1 MASAKGNLGLLIG
14 LSLIVFFTNLGGPKL
29 WDRDEPRNAGCAIE
43 MIQAN
48 DWVVP
53 RFNDELRT
61 HKPVMLYWLM
71 IAAYET
77 FGVSEFSAR
86 FSSALLGMLTV
97 LLTYDI
103 GRRLFDRKAG
113 LWAGICLA
121 TTLMFTVA
129 ARAATPDAP
138 LIFFVAAGMWVF
150 VCFSFPKSEEETS
163 AESTYYPQ
171 RWWQVALLYGVL
183 GLAVLSKGPVGL
195 VLPTAIIG
203 MFLLIMR
210 LPAAEPSS
218 TWLAW
223 FASLVRPFYPLHFLR
238 TVWFMRP
245 ILAIAACAIVALP
258 WYVWVAARDFRWIE
272 GFFLEHNLN
281 RAVTAFEG
289 HSGPPVYYL
298 LAICVGFFPW
308 SVFFSP
314 LLVDLTR
321 QLRSQSKHHASLV
334 FCCCWVGVWLGAFS
348 IAQTKL
354 PSYITP
360 LYPGLA
366 LLTGVFVSRAVA
378 GQVQLSPRWFDFTF
392 GLTAVIGILM
402 AAGLAVAAGIFLPG
416 EQLLALLGGVLL
428 VGGIAAW
435 VWKSKADYGKAFGA
449 FAVMS
454 VVLLVG
460 LFAWGAQR
468 VSDHQSIH
476 RLLAKINQDVPE
488 ATLCSFGVHE
498 SSWVYY
504 ARQPVRFVP
513 TDHADDLEQQFTQG
527 ERTILLTTP
536 EQLEQLPESVRSQ
549 LVEVAREPYFLKDYP
564 LIALR
569 PTAKLVEVASRKDA
583 SSR

>member
-86 FSSALLGMLTV
+86 FFSALLGMLTV

-103 GRRLFDRKAG
+103 GRRLFDSQAG

-129 ARAATPDAP
+129 SRAATPDAP
-138 LIFFVAAGMWVF
+138 LIFFVAAGMWVY
-150 VCFSFPKSEEETS
+150 VLFSFPKSGEEQS
-163 AESTYYPQ
+163 SDSTYYP
-171 RWWQVALLYGVL
+171 RHGWQIAVLYGVL

-210 LPAAEPSS
+210 LPASEP
-218 TWLAW
+218 TNGWLAW
-223 FASLVRPFYPLHFLR
+223 FVSLARPFHPIHFLK

-245 ILAIAACAIVALP
+245 ILAIVACGIVALP
-258 WYVWVAARDFRWIE
+258 WYLWVAARDFRWIE

-289 HSGPPVYYL
+289 HSGPPIYYL

-321 QLRSQSKHHASLV
+321 HLRAKSKDHASLV
-334 FCCCWVGVWLGAFS
+334 FCCCWVGVWLAAFS

-354 PSYITP
+354 PSYVTP

-366 LLTGVFVSRAVA
+366 LLTGVFVARTLA
-378 GQVQLSPRWFDFTF
+378 GQVQLSPRWFDFAF

-402 AAGLAVAAGIFLPG
+402 IAGLAVAAGIFLPG
-416 EQLLALLGGVLL
+416 EQLLSMLGGVLL
-428 VGGIAAW
+428 VGGGVAW
-435 VWKSKADYGKAFGA
+435 VWKWKADYGKAFRA

-460 LFAWGAQR
+460 LFAWAAQR
-468 VSDHQSIH
+468 VSDHQSID
-476 RLLAKINQDVPE
+476 RLLAKIDEDVPN
-488 ATLCSFGVHE
+488 AVLCSYGVSE

-504 ARQPVRFVP
+504 ARQPVKFVP
-513 TDHADDLEQQFTQG
+513 ANQAANLEREFSRG
-527 ERTILLTTP
+527 ETTIVLTTP
-536 EQLEQLPESVRSQ
+536 EQLDELPESVRSQ

-569 PTAKLVEVASRKDA
+569 PTAKLVELASQKKA
-583 SSR
+583 LSR